1 MSITGDLRS
10 VDQRLGRRAP
20 QWRTSG
26 LDPRGVVLSAV
37 ISAGDAVFWFV
48 SNDELHLREANLCV
62 DSTHMTTLSSDARV
76 CLPCAFLSN
85 IPLDL
90 SRAAPPKWARATATM
105 AGNESGLCAPAGVP
119 GIDNRRRWLWPTS
132 TARPGPKGPEPF
144 EANTKRF
151 MA

>member
-1 MSITGDLRS
+1 VSITGDLGS
-10 VDQRLGRRAP
+10 LDQRLGRRAP

-37 ISAGDAVFWFV
+37 ISADDAVFWFV
-48 SNDELHLREANLCV
+48 CNDGLHLREANLCV

-85 IPLDL
+85 MPLDL
-90 SRAAPPKWARATATM
+90 SRAAAPKWARATATM